1 MGIVCHSHIFL
12 PSTPTKP
19 ATVTAKAITLRSLGT
34 VCGWRRLQ
42 IQYLMLDSPCLKD
55 TKSGASAM
63 GNGSDFHVMIVLRKK
78 LFWQYEV
85 EAEI

>member
-1 MGIVCHSHIFL
+1 MAHC
-12 PSTPTKP
+12 T
-19 ATVTAKAITLRSLGT
+19 
-34 VCGWRRLQ
+34 CGWRRLQ

-63 GNGSDFHVMIVLRKK
+63 ADGSEFHVMIVLGKK
-78 LFWQYEV
+78 LFWYEV